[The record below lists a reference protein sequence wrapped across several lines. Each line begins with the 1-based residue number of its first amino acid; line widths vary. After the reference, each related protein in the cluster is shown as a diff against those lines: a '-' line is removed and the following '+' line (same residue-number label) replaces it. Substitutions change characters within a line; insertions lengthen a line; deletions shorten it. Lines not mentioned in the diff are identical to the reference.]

1 MSSWAR
7 PLGNKLKVPEKLII
21 GNTDS
26 GFFSC
31 CSMRLDK
38 IIKFYNKY
46 NQLPR
51 LVDSSEQFEW
61 YKPTDR
67 QGESITADYFEESES
82 LIKYTGPVHYEH
94 WYQYTDYKNIN
105 YKRLTPFINKY
116 FSPAKDIRTFI
127 EILEAKY
134 CIDYE
139 NLGVLFYR
147 GNDKVTETANAS
159 YQDYLDRARKIQAE
173 NPNVRFLIQ
182 SDETEFIETM
192 MSKLLYPAFF
202 MGDEIRH
209 IKKSINTVDKVWT
222 RDENY
227 QFSQLYLAI
236 TIIMS
241 KAKYIICGSGNCSI
255 WICLYRGHT
264 NGVQQYL
271 KTGWLSDQ
279 N

>member
-1 MSSWAR
+1 MSSWAK
-7 PLGNKLKVPEKLII
+7 PVNQKLKIPEKLVIVH
-21 GNTDS
+21 NNS

-31 CSMRLDK
+31 CSVRLDK
-38 IIKFYNKY
+38 IVQFYNKY
-46 NQLPR
+46 KQLPS
-51 LVDSSEQFEW
+51 LVDSSEQFMW
-61 YKPTDR
+61 YKPTGR
-67 QGESITADYFEESES
+67 ETESITADYFKESDS
-82 LIKYTGPVHYEH
+82 IIKFTGQIQYEN
-94 WYQYTDYKNIN
+94 WYQYLDYKTIN
-105 YKRLTPFINKY
+105 FKRLSPFINKY
-116 FSPAKDIRTFI
+116 FSPANDIRTFV

-134 CIDYE
+134 CIDYK

-147 GNDKVTETANAS
+147 GNDKVTETANAP

-173 NPNVRFLIQ
+173 NPNVRFLVQ

-192 MSKLLYPAFF
+192 MSKLLYPTFF

-227 QFSQLYLAI
+227 KFSQLYLAI

-255 WICLYRGHT
+255 WICLYRGNT
-264 NGVQQYL
+264 DGVQQFL
-271 KTGWLSDQ
+271 KTAWISA
-279 N
+279 

>member
-1 MSSWAR
+1 MSSWAK
-7 PLGNKLKVPEKLII
+7 PVNQKLKIPEKLVIVH
-21 GNTDS
+21 NNS

-31 CSMRLDK
+31 CSVRLDK
-38 IIKFYNKY
+38 IVQFYNKY
-46 NQLPR
+46 KQLPS
-51 LVDSSEQFEW
+51 LVDSSEQFMW
-61 YKPTDR
+61 YKPTGR
-67 QGESITADYFEESES
+67 ETESITADYFKESDS
-82 LIKYTGPVHYEH
+82 TIKFTGQIQYEN
-94 WYQYTDYKNIN
+94 WYQYLDYKTIN
-105 YKRLTPFINKY
+105 FKMLSPFINKY
-116 FSPAKDIRTFI
+116 FSPANDIRTFV

-134 CIDYE
+134 CIDYK

-147 GNDKVTETANAS
+147 GNDKVTETANAP

-173 NPNVRFLIQ
+173 NPNVRFLVQ

-192 MSKLLYPAFF
+192 MSKLLYPTFF

-227 QFSQLYLAI
+227 KFSQLYLAI

-255 WICLYRGHT
+255 WICLYRGNT
-264 NGVQQYL
+264 DGVQQFL
-271 KTGWLSDQ
+271 KTAWTSA
-279 N
+279 

>member
-1 MSSWAR
+1 MSSWAK
-7 PLGNKLKVPEKLII
+7 PVNQKLKIPEKLVIVH
-21 GNTDS
+21 NNS

-31 CSMRLDK
+31 CSVRLDK
-38 IIKFYNKY
+38 IVQFYNKY
-46 NQLPR
+46 KQLPS
-51 LVDSSEQFEW
+51 LVDSSEQFMW
-61 YKPTDR
+61 YKPTGR
-67 QGESITADYFEESES
+67 ETESITADYFKESDS
-82 LIKYTGPVHYEH
+82 TIKFTGQIQYEN
-94 WYQYTDYKNIN
+94 WYQYLDYKTIN
-105 YKRLTPFINKY
+105 FKRLSPFINKY
-116 FSPAKDIRTFI
+116 FSPANDIRTFV

-134 CIDYE
+134 CIDYK

-147 GNDKVTETANAS
+147 GNDKVTETANAP

-173 NPNVRFLIQ
+173 NPNVRFLVQ

-192 MSKLLYPAFF
+192 MSKLLYPTFF

-227 QFSQLYLAI
+227 KFSQLYLAI

-255 WICLYRGHT
+255 WICLYRGNT
-264 NGVQQYL
+264 DGVQQFL
-271 KTGWLSDQ
+271 KTAWTSA
-279 N
+279 

>member
-1 MSSWAR
+1 MLSWAK
-7 PLGNKLKVPEKLII
+7 PVNYKLKIPDKLVIVH
-21 GNTDS
+21 NNS

-38 IIKFYNKY
+38 IVQFYNKY
-46 NQLPR
+46 KQLPS
-51 LVDSSEQFEW
+51 LLDNSEQFDW
-61 YKPTDR
+61 YKPTGR
-67 QGESITADYFEESES
+67 EAESITADYFEESNS
-82 LIKYTGPVHYEH
+82 TIKFTGPIHYEH
-94 WYQYTDYKNIN
+94 WYQYLDYKTIN
-105 YKRLTPFINKY
+105 FKRLTPFINKY
-116 FSPAKDIRTFI
+116 FNPAKDIRTFV

-147 GNDKVTETANAS
+147 GNDKATETANAP
-159 YQDYLDRARKIQAE
+159 YQDYLDRARKIQTE
-173 NPNVRFLIQ
+173 NPNVRFLVQ

-192 MSKLLYPAFF
+192 MSKLLYPTFF

-227 QFSQLYLAI
+227 KFSQLYLAI

-255 WICLYRGHT
+255 WICLYRGNT
-264 NGVQQYL
+264 DGVQQFL
-271 KTGWLSDQ
+271 KTAWTSA
-279 N
+279 

>member
-1 MSSWAR
+1 MSSWAK
-7 PLGNKLKVPEKLII
+7 PVNQKLKIPEKLVIVH
-21 GNTDS
+21 NNS

-31 CSMRLDK
+31 CSVRLDK
-38 IIKFYNKY
+38 IVQFYNKY
-46 NQLPR
+46 RQLPS
-51 LVDSSEQFEW
+51 LVDSSEQFDW
-61 YKPTDR
+61 YKPTGR
-67 QGESITADYFEESES
+67 ETESITADYFEESNS
-82 LIKYTGPVHYEH
+82 LIKFTGPIQYEN
-94 WYQYTDYKNIN
+94 WYQYLDYKTIN
-105 YKRLTPFINKY
+105 FKRLTPFINKY
-116 FSPAKDIRTFI
+116 FSPAKDIRTFV

-134 CIDYE
+134 CIDYK

-147 GNDKVTETANAS
+147 GNDKVTETANAP

-173 NPNVRFLIQ
+173 NPNVRFLVQ

-192 MSKLLYPAFF
+192 MSKLLYPTFF

-227 QFSQLYLAI
+227 KFSQLYLAI

-255 WICLYRGHT
+255 WICLYRGHMD
-264 NGVQQYL
+264 GVQQFL
-271 KTGWLSDQ
+271 KTAWTSA
-279 N
+279 